1 MKENTKVSERIIHE
15 IVPGLSRLLERPVMQ
30 NQELSEYYYARH
42 VLEQIEI
49 ELRTLKK
56 SHGILQERN
65 NELNMQLESLKNN
78 GDQNSAPSHQQQP
91 QPQYHHIVS
100 GIAPQQQHQTHTTAD
115 SYYQQ
120 QVQQQH

>member
-15 IVPGLSRLLERPVMQ
+15 IVPGLSRLLERPVVQ
-30 NQELSEYYYARH
+30 NQELSEYYFARH

-65 NELNMQLESLKNN
+65 NELTMQLESIKSNV
-78 GDQNSAPSHQQQP
+78 DSQNCAPNH
-91 QPQYHHIVS
+91 
-100 GIAPQQQHQTHTTAD
+100 
-115 SYYQQ
+115 
-120 QVQQQH
+120 

>member
-78 GDQNSAPSHQQQP
+78 GDQNSAPSHQQP

-100 GIAPQQQHQTHTTAD
+100 GIAPQQQHTHATAD